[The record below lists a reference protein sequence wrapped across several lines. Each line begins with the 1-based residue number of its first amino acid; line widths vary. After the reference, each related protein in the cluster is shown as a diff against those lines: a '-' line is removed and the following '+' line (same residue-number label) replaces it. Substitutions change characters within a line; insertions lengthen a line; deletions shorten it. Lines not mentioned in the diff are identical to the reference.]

1 MSNPV
6 KITVTEQPTNITL
19 KNAPII
25 VSQQTALALKMT
37 ATTYDSNADGKVNE
51 ADEADAA
58 VKLKTARKI
67 NGVAFDGTADITVAD
82 ATKILTSQKGAENG
96 VASLG
101 ADGKVPAGQ
110 LPSYV
115 DDVIDA
121 YIVSGAIALS
131 EGWISMTSG
140 GTALTPEQGKI
151 YIVLTSGA
159 YLNKTYRWSGTTY
172 AEISSS
178 PDIATQSE
186 GETGTNDTKMMTP
199 LKTKQAITK
208 NLPASMPPSGAAG
221 GDLTGTYPNPTIG
234 AQKVT
239 TAKIADLNVTEGK
252 LAASAVTADKIAA
265 SAVVSA
271 KIADGNVTDEKLST
285 VNVQKVFVASGDR
298 FIINGGEIT
307 S

>member
-101 ADGKVPAGQ
+101 ADGKVPA
-110 LPSYV
+110 
-115 DDVIDA
+115 
-121 YIVSGAIALS
+121 
-131 EGWISMTSG
+131 
-140 GTALTPEQGKI
+140 
-151 YIVLTSGA
+151 
-159 YLNKTYRWSGTTY
+159 
-172 AEISSS
+172 
-178 PDIATQSE
+178 
-186 GETGTNDTKMMTP
+186 
-199 LKTKQAITK
+199 
-208 NLPASMPPSGAAG
+208 
-221 GDLTGTYPNPTIG
+221 
-234 AQKVT
+234 
-239 TAKIADLNVTEGK
+239 
-252 LAASAVTADKIAA
+252 
-265 SAVVSA
+265 
-271 KIADGNVTDEKLST
+271 
-285 VNVQKVFVASGDR
+285 
-298 FIINGGEIT
+298 
-307 S
+307 